1 MKKKGIVASIM
12 AALKLGEEGKIGSF
26 FNKLE
31 NEFERE
37 IKSIKHN
44 IKGEELEHDHAV
56 ESLKAKIEDA
66 KKAIEDAWMNIT
78 AEQVATN
85 AMQESFKGS
94 YLSNVTMKEMELVR
108 LEDQLK
114 KINSS
119 YEASI
124 TDLNE
129 QIDKY
134 EARLKKIRG

>member
-37 IKSIKHN
+37 IKSIQHN

-85 AMQESFKGS
+85 AMQESFKS
-94 YLSNVTMKEMELVR
+94 DYLSNVTMKEIELER

-124 TDLNE
+124 KDLND
-129 QIDKY
+129 QIEKY
-134 EARLKKIRG
+134 EARLTKIRG

>member
-1 MKKKGIVASIM
+1 MKKQGIVASIM
-12 AALKLGEEGKIGSF
+12 SALKLGEEGKIGSF

-129 QIDKY
+129 QIEKY
-134 EARLKKIRG
+134 EARLTKIRG

>member
-1 MKKKGIVASIM
+1 MKKQGIVASIM
-12 AALKLGEEGKIGSF
+12 SALKLGEEGKIGSF

-85 AMQESFKGS
+85 AMQESFKTD
-94 YLSNVTMKEMELVR
+94 YLANVTMKEIELKR
-108 LEDQLK
+108 LEGQLDR
-114 KINSS
+114 INNS
-119 YEASI
+119 YDESI
-124 TDLNE
+124 KDLND
-129 QIDKY
+129 QIEKY

>member
-37 IKSIKHN
+37 IKSIQHN

-108 LEDQLK
+108 LEEQLK
-114 KINSS
+114 KINTS

-124 TDLNE
+124 KDLNE
-129 QIDKY
+129 QIEKY
-134 EARLKKIRG
+134 EARLNKIRG

>member
-1 MKKKGIVASIM
+1 MKKQGIVASIM
-12 AALKLGEEGKIGSF
+12 SALKLGEEGKIGSF

-85 AMQESFKGS
+85 AMQESFKS
-94 YLSNVTMKEMELVR
+94 DYLANVTMKEMELVR

-114 KINSS
+114 KINLS

-124 TDLNE
+124 KDLNE
-129 QIDKY
+129 QIEKY

>member
-37 IKSIKHN
+37 IKSIQHN

-85 AMQESFKGS
+85 AMQESFKS
-94 YLSNVTMKEMELVR
+94 DYLANVTMKEMELVR
-108 LEDQLK
+108 LEEQLK

-124 TDLNE
+124 KDLNE
-129 QIDKY
+129 QIEKY
-134 EARLKKIRG
+134 EARLTKIRG

>member
-1 MKKKGIVASIM
+1 MKKQGIVASIM

-85 AMQESFKGS
+85 AMQESFKTD
-94 YLSNVTMKEMELVR
+94 YLANVTMKEIELKR
-108 LEDQLK
+108 LEGQLDR
-114 KINSS
+114 INNS
-119 YEASI
+119 YDESI
-124 TDLNE
+124 KDLNE
-129 QIDKY
+129 QIEKY
-134 EARLKKIRG
+134 EARLAKIRG

>member
-37 IKSIKHN
+37 IKSIQHN

-85 AMQESFKGS
+85 AMQESFKS
-94 YLSNVTMKEMELVR
+94 DYLTNVTRKEMELER

-114 KINSS
+114 RINGS
-119 YEASI
+119 YESSI
-124 TDLNE
+124 KDLNE
-129 QIDKY
+129 QIEKY
-134 EARLKKIRG
+134 EARLAKIRG

>member
-1 MKKKGIVASIM
+1 MKKQGIVASIM

-56 ESLKAKIEDA
+56 ESMKAKIEDA

-85 AMQESFKGS
+85 AMQESFKDK
-94 YLSNVTMKEMELVR
+94 YLSNVTMKEQQLGH
-108 LEDQLK
+108 LEYLLK
-114 KINSS
+114 GINTSYDEKIK
-119 YEASI
+119 
-124 TDLNE
+124 DLND
-129 QIDKY
+129 QIEKY

>member
-37 IKSIKHN
+37 IKSIQHN

-85 AMQESFKGS
+85 AMQESFKQD
-94 YLSNVTMKEMELVR
+94 YLTNVTMKELELVR
-108 LEDQLK
+108 LEEQLK

-119 YEASI
+119 YEESI
-124 TDLNE
+124 KDLNE
-129 QIDKY
+129 QIEKY
-134 EARLKKIRG
+134 EARLNKIRG

>member
-1 MKKKGIVASIM
+1 MKKQGIVASIM
-12 AALKLGEEGKIGSF
+12 SALKLGEEGKIGSF

-37 IKSIKHN
+37 IKSINHN

-85 AMQESFKGS
+85 ALQDGFKET
-94 YLSNVTMKEMELVR
+94 YLYNVTLAEYRLGEL
-108 LEDQLK
+108 EKQLK
-114 KINSS
+114 RTNESHESS
-119 YEASI
+119 I
-124 TDLNE
+124 KDLNE
-129 QIDKY
+129 QIEKY
-134 EARLKKIRG
+134 QARLKKIRG

>member
-1 MKKKGIVASIM
+1 MKKQGIVASIM
-12 AALKLGEEGKIGSF
+12 SALKLGEEGKIGSF

-85 AMQESFKGS
+85 AMQESFKS
-94 YLSNVTMKEMELVR
+94 DYLANVTMKEMELVR

-124 TDLNE
+124 KDLNE
-129 QIDKY
+129 QIEKY

>member
-1 MKKKGIVASIM
+1 MKKQGIVASIM

-85 AMQESFKGS
+85 ALQERFKGA
-94 YLSNVTMKEMELVR
+94 YLSDIASKEYNLTCLENELEVVNK
-108 LEDQLK
+108 LYDK
-114 KINSS
+114 
-119 YEASI
+119 SI
-124 TDLNE
+124 KDLNE
-129 QIDKY
+129 QIEKY
-134 EARLKKIRG
+134 EARLSKIRG

>member
-1 MKKKGIVASIM
+1 MKKQGIVASIM

-85 AMQESFKGS
+85 AMQESFKS
-94 YLSNVTMKEMELVR
+94 DYLTNVTKKEMELER
-108 LEDQLK
+108 LEGQLK

-129 QIDKY
+129 QIEKY

>member
-1 MKKKGIVASIM
+1 MKKSGIVASIM
-12 AALKLGEEGKIGSF
+12 SALKLGEEGKIGSF

-37 IKSIKHN
+37 IKSINHN

-85 AMQESFKGS
+85 ALQDDFKAS
-94 YLSNVTMKEMELVR
+94 YLYKVAQAESH
-108 LEDQLK
+108 LEHLEGQLK
-114 KINSS
+114 RVDSAHDTLIK
-119 YEASI
+119 
-124 TDLNE
+124 DLNE
-129 QIDKY
+129 QIERY

>member
-1 MKKKGIVASIM
+1 MKKQGIVASIM

-44 IKGEELEHDHAV
+44 IKGEELEHDHVV

-85 AMQESFKGS
+85 ALQERFKNA
-94 YLSNVTMKEMELVR
+94 YLDDIASKELNLTCLENELKEVNKDYD
-108 LEDQLK
+108 E
-114 KINSS
+114 
-119 YEASI
+119 SI
-124 TDLNE
+124 KDLNK
-129 QIDKY
+129 QIEKY
-134 EARLKKIRG
+134 EARLSKIRG

>member
-1 MKKKGIVASIM
+1 MKKQGIVASIM
-12 AALKLGEEGKIGSF
+12 SALKLGEEGKIGSF

-37 IKSIKHN
+37 IKSINHN

-85 AMQESFKGS
+85 ALQDSFKET
-94 YLSNVTMKEMELVR
+94 YLYNVASKEAELTR
-108 LEDQLK
+108 LEGQLK
-114 KINSS
+114 RIN
-119 YEASI
+119 EAHESI
-124 TDLNE
+124 IKDLNE
-129 QIDKY
+129 QIEKY

>member
-1 MKKKGIVASIM
+1 MKKQGIVASIM

-56 ESLKAKIEDA
+56 ESMKAKIEDA

-85 AMQESFKGS
+85 AMQDSFKDS
-94 YLSNVTMKEMELVR
+94 YLSNVTLKEVELKR
-108 LEDQLK
+108 LEDQLER
-114 KINSS
+114 INKSHDES
-119 YEASI
+119 LE
-124 TDLNE
+124 DLNG

>member
-1 MKKKGIVASIM
+1 MKKSGIVASIM
-12 AALKLGEEGKIGSF
+12 SALKLGEEGKIGSF

-37 IKSIKHN
+37 IKSINHN

-85 AMQESFKGS
+85 ALQDDFKSS
-94 YLSNVTMKEMELVR
+94 YLYKVAQAESHLDH
-108 LEDQLK
+108 LEGQLK
-114 KINSS
+114 RVDSVHETLIK
-119 YEASI
+119 
-124 TDLNE
+124 DLNE
-129 QIDKY
+129 QIERY

>member
-1 MKKKGIVASIM
+1 MKKQGIVASIM

-37 IKSIKHN
+37 IKSIQHN

-108 LEDQLK
+108 LEEQLK

-119 YEASI
+119 YEESI
-124 TDLNE
+124 KDLNE
-129 QIDKY
+129 QIEKY
-134 EARLKKIRG
+134 EARLNKIRG